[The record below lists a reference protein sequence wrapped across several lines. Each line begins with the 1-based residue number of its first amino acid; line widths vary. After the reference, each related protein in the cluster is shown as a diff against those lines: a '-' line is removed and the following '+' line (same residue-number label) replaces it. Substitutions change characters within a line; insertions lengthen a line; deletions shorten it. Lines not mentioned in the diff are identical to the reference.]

1 VLLCWWELEDAKEW
15 TEDIRELELADED
28 GTLSITV
35 QRANDGCWGTTSA
48 GACVSG
54 RDSKEV
60 SGFYAKYVRETED
73 TLLAANV
80 KYGILVIKAYHYPK
94 NGNPSYFTREFFSRK
109 DTTGVGSP
117 RDWGEIPITPV
128 AKACNLGP
136 GQDFTAAATSG
147 FMEMVLS
154 ANDNQGIIIIASYN
168 IFQDATGRSSYFRR
182 AFFFREASIS

>member
-54 RDSKEV
+54 RDSKKV

-80 KYGILVIKAYHYPK
+80 KYGILVIQAGFH
-94 NGNPSYFTREFFSRK
+94 GR
-109 DTTGVGSP
+109 
-117 RDWGEIPITPV
+117 
-128 AKACNLGP
+128 CNFRIYG
-136 GQDFTAAATSG
+136 D
-147 FMEMVLS
+147 
-154 ANDNQGIIIIASYN
+154 GIVCK
-168 IFQDATGRSSYFRR
+168 
-182 AFFFREASIS
+182 